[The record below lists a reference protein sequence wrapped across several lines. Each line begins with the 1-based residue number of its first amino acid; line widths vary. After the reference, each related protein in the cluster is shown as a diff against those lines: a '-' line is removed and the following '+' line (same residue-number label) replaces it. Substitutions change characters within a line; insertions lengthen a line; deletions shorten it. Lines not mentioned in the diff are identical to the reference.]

1 MSWHVDRDLLD
12 RYAAGT
18 LDEPRA
24 FSVEAHLVECAACRH
39 ETTAVVD
46 PVRLRRGWEDIVDEI
61 DRPRQ
66 GPVERLLVRLGV
78 SEHAARLLAATPSLR
93 LSWMLAVTFALAFA
107 MLAARAADGMML
119 FLTVA
124 PLLPV
129 AGVAAAYGPGV
140 DPTYEV
146 ALAAPMQSWKLLLLR
161 ATAVLVGTTLL
172 GGVAALLLPTLDV
185 TVAAWLLPSLGLVV
199 TTLALATVVAPMMAA
214 GAVSV
219 TWLATVSVVSR
230 ADEAMVL
237 FGGAA
242 QVGFTALIVLA
253 VLVLAVRRDTLEMEG
268 AT

>member
-1 MSWHVDRDLLD
+1 
-12 RYAAGT
+12 
-18 LDEPRA
+18 
-24 FSVEAHLVECAACRH
+24 
-39 ETTAVVD
+39 
-46 PVRLRRGWEDIVDEI
+46 
-61 DRPRQ
+61 
-66 GPVERLLVRLGV
+66 
-78 SEHAARLLAATPSLR
+78 
-93 LSWMLAVTFALAFA
+93 MLAVTFALAFA

-172 GGVAALLLPTLDV
+172 GVAAALLLPTLDV

-199 TTLALATVVAPMMAA
+199 TTLAFATVVAPMVAA
-214 GAVSV
+214 GGVSV

-242 QVGFTALIVLA
+242 QVGFAALIVLA